1 MESNFT
7 PFVTAGLGWTY
18 IDTNIPSGPPETW
31 CWYWYGCSTFVPT
44 ETSTEFSYNAGLG
57 LRLDVGKGVFR
68 FLVNS
73 QWVDYGGSYGGDS
86 VIQYRLDI
94 GTKF

>member
-1 MESNFT
+1 
-7 PFVTAGLGWTY
+7 
-18 IDTNIPSGPPETW
+18 
-31 CWYWYGCSTFVPT
+31 
-44 ETSTEFSYNAGLG
+44 
-57 LRLDVGKGVFR
+57 
-68 FLVNS
+68 VNS